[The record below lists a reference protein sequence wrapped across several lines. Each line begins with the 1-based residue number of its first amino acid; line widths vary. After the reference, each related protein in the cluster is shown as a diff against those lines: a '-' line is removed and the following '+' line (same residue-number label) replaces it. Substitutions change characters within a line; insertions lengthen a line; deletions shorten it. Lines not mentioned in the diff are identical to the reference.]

1 MGKAVITNER
11 FYSGLTLA
19 EFVVGMKENRDKFEE
34 NLRNVELRGEDEARL
49 AEANEPLR
57 VVVIAEDWC
66 GDVLRYLPVL
76 VKMAEK
82 AGRWE
87 ARVFYRDANPDLMER
102 WLKDGTHRA
111 IPVLAF
117 FDEDWNEI
125 GYYQEKP
132 ALVYSEEAAAMAEF
146 ARLHPDLPDAGLPYN
161 EMSQETKDLY
171 APFMREFRSKKM
183 KAWQDLFMDE
193 VVGLLLRVKPTRKVA

>member
-1 MGKAVITNER
+1 MGKAVITKER

-19 EFVVGMKENRDKFEE
+19 EFVAGMKENRDKFEE
-34 NLRNVELRGEDEARL
+34 NLRNVELRDEDKARL
-49 AEANEPLR
+49 AQANEPVR

-76 VKMAEK
+76 VKMAQR
-82 AGRWE
+82 ADRWE
-87 ARVFYRDANPDLMER
+87 VRVFYRDANPDLIER

-111 IPVLAF
+111 IPVVAF
-117 FDEDWNEI
+117 FDEDWNEL

-132 ALVYSEEAAAMAEF
+132 AAVYAEEAAAIAEF
-146 ARLHPDLPDAGLPYN
+146 ARLHANLPDALSLYN

-183 KAWQDLFMDE
+183 RAWQSLFVDE
-193 VVGLLLRVKPTRKVA
+193 VVGLLSRVTPTREVA

>member
-1 MGKAVITNER
+1 MGKAAITKER

-19 EFVVGMKENRDKFEE
+19 EFVEGMKENRDKFEE
-34 NLRNVELRGEDEARL
+34 NLRNVELKDKDEARL
-49 AEANEPLR
+49 AEANELVR

-76 VKMAEK
+76 VKMAQR
-82 AGRWE
+82 ADRWE
-87 ARVFYRDANPDLMER
+87 VRVFYRDANPDLIER

-111 IPVLAF
+111 IPVVAF
-117 FDEDWNEI
+117 FDEDWNEL

-132 ALVYSEEAAAMAEF
+132 AAVYAEEAAAIAEF
-146 ARLHPDLPDAGLPYN
+146 ARLHTNLSDALLPYN

-171 APFMREFRSKKM
+171 APFMREFRARKM
-183 KAWQDLFMDE
+183 RAWQDLFVGE
-193 VVGLLLRVKPTRKVA
+193 VVGLLLRVKPARKVA